1 MDGVNKAT
9 PLVAR
14 ILLSV
19 IFIMAGFS
27 KLTAAAA
34 TAGYFEALGIPMPGL
49 SVYLVG
55 LFELIAGLAVL
66 VGFKARIAALLLAL
80 FCLAS
85 GFMAHFDPSSQAQ
98 MTSLMKNLAMA
109 GGFLLLW
116 LHGAGAYAI
125 DKK

>member
-14 ILLSV
+14 ILMSV

-34 TAGYFEALGIPMPGL
+34 TAGYFEALGIPMPGV

-55 LFELIAGLAVL
+55 LFELVAGLAVL

-85 GFMAHFDPSSQAQ
+85 GYMAHFQPADQAQ
-98 MTSLMKNLAMA
+98 MTSFMKNLAMA
-109 GGFLLLW
+109 GGYLYLW
-116 LHGAGAYAI
+116 LNGPGAFAI
-125 DKK
+125 DKE

>member
-14 ILLSV
+14 ILMSL

-34 TAGYFEALGIPMPGL
+34 TAGYFEALGIPMPGV

-55 LFELIAGLAVL
+55 LFELVAGLAVL

-85 GFMAHFDPSSQAQ
+85 GYMAHFQPADQAQ
-98 MTSLMKNLAMA
+98 MTSFMKNLAMA
-109 GGFLLLW
+109 GGYLYLW
-116 LHGAGAYAI
+116 LNGPGAFSI
-125 DKK
+125 DKD

>member
-14 ILLSV
+14 ILMSV

-34 TAGYFEALGIPMPGL
+34 TAGFFEQLGIPMPGV

-55 LFELIAGLAVL
+55 LFELVAGLAVL

-80 FCLAS
+80 FCVAS
-85 GFMAHFDPSSQAQ
+85 GFMAHYQPDDQLQ

-109 GGFLLLW
+109 GGYLYIW
-116 LHGAGAYAI
+116 LHGPGAFAI
-125 DKK
+125 DKD